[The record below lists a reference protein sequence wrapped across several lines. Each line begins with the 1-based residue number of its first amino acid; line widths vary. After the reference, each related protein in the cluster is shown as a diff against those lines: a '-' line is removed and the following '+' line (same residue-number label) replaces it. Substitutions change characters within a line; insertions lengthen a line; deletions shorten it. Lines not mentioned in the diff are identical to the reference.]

1 MKRKII
7 LTGATGLFGSNV
19 IRKFKNKN
27 NLILWGHKKKIKI
40 QGHEIHKVDLTNF
53 LELKKKLKKIKPKVI
68 IHSAAL
74 TNVDLCEQE
83 VVKAYNFNSKVTEN
97 LAILCKKLKI
107 KMIYLSS
114 DQIYNGKKRAYKED
128 DKISPINI
136 YGLTKFLGESY
147 IRSNLKKFLIIR
159 TNFFGLGTKSRK
171 SLSDF
176 ILDNLKKKRK
186 IYMYTDVFFNPL
198 YVGSLIEY
206 IFKLESLNLTGI
218 FNLTSDQKITKYRFA
233 VKIAKKFNLEKKLI
247 IPSKICTKKN
257 KVKRPSNMFLINK
270 KLKKTLKIAN
280 ININDEISKLKGNY
294 EY

>member
-7 LTGATGLFGSNV
+7 LTGATGLFGSNI
-19 IRKFKNKN
+19 IRNLKNKN
-27 NLILWGHKKKIKI
+27 ILILWGHKKKTKIK
-40 QGHEIHKVDLTNF
+40 GHEIHKIDLTKYS
-53 LELKKKLKKIKPKVI
+53 EIERKLKKIKPKAI

-83 VVKAYNFNSKVTEN
+83 VIKAYNLNSKATEN
-97 LAILCKKLKI
+97 LAILCKKFKI

-136 YGLTKFLGESY
+136 YGITKFLGESY
-147 IRSNLKKFLIIR
+147 IRSNLKNFLIIR
-159 TNFFGLGTKSRK
+159 TNFFGFGTKLRK

-176 ILDNLKKKRK
+176 ILDNLKKRRK

-198 YVGSLIEY
+198 YVSTLIEY

-247 IPSKICTKKN
+247 IPSKISTKEN
-257 KVKRPSNMFLINK
+257 KVKRPSNMFLTNK

-280 ININDEISKLKGNY
+280 ININDEISKLKGDD

>member
-218 FNLTSDQKITKYRFA
+218 FNLTSDQKISKYRFA
-233 VKIAKKFNLEKKLI
+233 VNIAKKFKLEKKLI
-247 IPSKICTKKN
+247 IPSKISTKKN
-257 KVKRPSNMFLINK
+257 QAPRPLNMFLINK
-270 KLKKTLKIAN
+270 KLKKTLKIAK
-280 ININDEISKLKGNY
+280 ININNEISKLKDNY
-294 EY
+294 E